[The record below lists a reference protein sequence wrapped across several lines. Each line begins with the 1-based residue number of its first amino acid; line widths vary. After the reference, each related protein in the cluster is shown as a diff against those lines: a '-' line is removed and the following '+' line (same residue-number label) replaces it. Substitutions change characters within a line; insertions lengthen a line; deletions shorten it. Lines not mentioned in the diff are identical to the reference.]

1 MAVNISG
8 LISVIVFYIL
18 ILAIGI
24 WAARKTKKA
33 NNEDLMLAGRD
44 IGHFICF
51 YFVENYVKIKAVLR
65 NTSNDLL
72 SALRT
77 YKLHKSFSLW
87 FV

>member
-33 NNEDLMLAGRD
+33 NNEDLMLASA
-44 IGHFICF
+44 IYMLSVFILRVQIQGYIARLF
-51 YFVENYVKIKAVLR
+51 SIEINRKIFI
-65 NTSNDLL
+65 TI
-72 SALRT
+72 
-77 YKLHKSFSLW
+77 
-87 FV
+87 

>member
-8 LISVIVFYIL
+8 LIAVIVFYIL

-44 IGHFICF
+44 IGMFVGVFTMTGKFITCICVF
-51 YFVENYVKIKAVLR
+51 
-65 NTSNDLL
+65 TSYTGPQNLL
-72 SALRT
+72 
-77 YKLHKSFSLW
+77 
-87 FV
+87 